1 MEYGGSDIMKHF
13 MQNITTRTYY
23 PTLHSAVQT
32 VPLDRTHRKAL
43 KSEFIGNRP
52 VVRLRFRWK
61 GIVQQT
67 DRCDRWKLTAQIG
80 TVWRQNVR

>member
-43 KSEFIGNRP
+43 QAEIIGIRP
-52 VVRLRFRWK
+52 VGRLRFRWK
-61 GIVQQT
+61 GIVQHT
-67 DRCDRWKLTAQIG
+67 DRCDRWKLTA
-80 TVWRQNVR
+80 

>member
-1 MEYGGSDIMKHF
+1 MKHF

-32 VPLDRTHRKAL
+32 VPLDRTHTKAL
-43 KSEFIGNRP
+43 QAEIIDNRP
-52 VVRLRFRWK
+52 VVRLGFRWK